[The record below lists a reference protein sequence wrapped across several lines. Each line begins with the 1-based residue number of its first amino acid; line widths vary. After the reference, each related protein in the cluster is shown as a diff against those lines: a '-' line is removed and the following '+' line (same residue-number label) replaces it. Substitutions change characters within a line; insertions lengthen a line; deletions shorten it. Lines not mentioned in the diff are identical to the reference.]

1 MRCRCR
7 RTLVYLR
14 GRDCGAHAVNTLQT
28 TDCVCTMDAA
38 RTLRATPSRPRTACV
53 PWMRAGHCGIHP
65 PDHGLRVYHGCGP
78 DTAGYTLQTTDCV
91 CTMDAARTLRDT
103 PCASLRVAAQQ
114 ALVLVSHLQLG
125 EGYRGMHGARVLFS
139 NHPGSGRFHRTPANP
154 TPRPVH
160 HMNLKPKTATNRS

>member
-14 GRDCGAHAVNTLQT
+14 GRDCGAHAVN
-28 TDCVCTMDAA
+28 
-38 RTLRATPSRPRTACV
+38 
-53 PWMRAGHCGIHP
+53 
-65 PDHGLRVYHGCGP
+65 
-78 DTAGYTLQTTDCV
+78 TLQTTDCV